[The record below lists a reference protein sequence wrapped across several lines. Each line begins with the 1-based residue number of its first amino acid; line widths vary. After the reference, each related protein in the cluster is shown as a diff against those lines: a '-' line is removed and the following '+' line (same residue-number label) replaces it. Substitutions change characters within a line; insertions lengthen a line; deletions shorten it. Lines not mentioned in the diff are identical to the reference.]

1 MREFYLQVTNEPIEG
16 PLELDEA
23 IDRIPFYVS
32 VTAKAR
38 AIEAYNNGESY
49 KFDFCYG
56 FNSATVSVK
65 FLTID

>member
-1 MREFYLQVTNEPIEG
+1 MREFYLQVTNQLIEG
-16 PLELDEA
+16 PLELSDALE
-23 IDRIPFYVS
+23 RIPFYVS
-32 VTAKAR
+32 VTAKSR
-38 AIEAYNNGESY
+38 ALEAYNNGESY